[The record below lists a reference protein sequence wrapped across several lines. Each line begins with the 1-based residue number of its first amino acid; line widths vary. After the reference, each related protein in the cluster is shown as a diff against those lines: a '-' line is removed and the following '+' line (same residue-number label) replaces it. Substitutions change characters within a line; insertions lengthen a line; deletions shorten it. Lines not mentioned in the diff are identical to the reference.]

1 MVAWKQYL
9 KSFASFF
16 ELSIAPSVHAG
27 ETYTQSASD
36 LLANQ
41 DIDVSAKSIDAHSAY
56 NTGKQTQFE
65 KDTKIGTFASVSS
78 PILDVINA
86 TDSALNSKADDRTK
100 ALQSL
105 AAIGQGYQLNDA
117 VNKGAI
123 LLKAEAGI
131 GFKTGKNQ
139 SESEYSQSQ
148 GNLIQAGGNI
158 SMNASDGDLRLQH
171 TQATANGTL
180 ALHAQDNLYVESG
193 INTRNQHGK
202 NKNYGAEIGVGA
214 SVGAQTGAYIYGE
227 AQFGKGSYNVNE
239 TTHSNSHLN
248 ANHVLLSSGQD
259 TTLKGATIQGG
270 NRIDA
275 QVGGKLHVESLQD
288 SLEQSSRQTGMGGRV
303 QGGFG
308 SVWSAD
314 ANYSSDKTL
323 GHRQAVAEQTG
334 LFAGDGGYHIQA
346 DSVHLKGGAIAST
359 FHRNELNSKTF
370 SHENIQNQR
379 EHEVSSTELSAG
391 LMGGS
396 PSFSPSLPQQDKGG
410 DESTT
415 YAVLSEG
422 SLNVGGKTTT
432 TAELGIR
439 HQANGAH
446 QVLSAQEDLQ
456 AIAQQQ
462 KTVAQATAQI
472 QSAVKTYNE
481 NRIAQYEQEKAQIR
495 QTVESQMYLQNEQHL
510 SN

>member
-1 MVAWKQYL
+1 MGTTDAGARAGLALTPIVVEAGSSRTQRQQDTVSREAIRTEAQAGSNLNIIATESDIRTQGAKLSAEGDALLQAQRDIQLDVTQNNTIQTGEQNSKGWSIDTRQIGVVGTHKQNENANL
-9 KSFASFF
+9 HTTTAKGT
-16 ELSIAPSVHAG
+16 ELSVGGKATLLVQTGNISVRGSSVVSQQDLVLNAAQNVSLESAQNTQNQINQKTSKGIGSAQISDTEQFFGYMNNQNRQTSDTVEQVRSQVGSLSGNVSVHAG

-36 LLANQ
+36 LLANR

-78 PILDVINA
+78 PILDAINA

-105 AAIGQGYQLNDA
+105 AAIGQGYQLNDV

-193 INTRNQHGK
+193 INTRNQHGE

-239 TTHSNSHLN
+239 TTHSNNHLN

-259 TTLKGATIQGG
+259 TTLKGATIQG

-288 SLEQSSRQTGMGGRV
+288 SLEQSSQ
-303 QGGFG
+303 
-308 SVWSAD
+308 
-314 ANYSSDKTL
+314 
-323 GHRQAVAEQTG
+323 
-334 LFAGDGGYHIQA
+334 
-346 DSVHLKGGAIAST
+346 
-359 FHRNELNSKTF
+359 
-370 SHENIQNQR
+370 
-379 EHEVSSTELSAG
+379 
-391 LMGGS
+391 
-396 PSFSPSLPQQDKGG
+396 
-410 DESTT
+410 
-415 YAVLSEG
+415 
-422 SLNVGGKTTT
+422 
-432 TAELGIR
+432 
-439 HQANGAH
+439 
-446 QVLSAQEDLQ
+446 
-456 AIAQQQ
+456 
-462 KTVAQATAQI
+462 
-472 QSAVKTYNE
+472 
-481 NRIAQYEQEKAQIR
+481 
-495 QTVESQMYLQNEQHL
+495 
-510 SN
+510 